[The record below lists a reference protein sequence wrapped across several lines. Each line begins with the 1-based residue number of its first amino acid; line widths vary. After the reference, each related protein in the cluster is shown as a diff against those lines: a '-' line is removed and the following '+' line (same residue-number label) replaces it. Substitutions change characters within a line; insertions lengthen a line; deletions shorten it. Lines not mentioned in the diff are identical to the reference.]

1 MEILDVK
8 GLRKDFGKNQV
19 LKGIDFSVH
28 EKEIVGFFR
37 TEWFRKVYY
46 DQVYLWF
53 IPYDRRR
60 DRAFAVT
67 ILTGNGQKP

>member
-1 MEILDVK
+1 MEILEVK

-37 TEWFRKVYY
+37 TEWF
-46 DQVYLWF
+46 WN
-53 IPYDRRR
+53 PRRSS
-60 DRAFAVT
+60 VT
-67 ILTGNGQKP
+67 VVCTI